1 MASKS
6 VAFLHFCTRAG
17 VSQKDKIEMITK
29 VFCLSFAKQTSA
41 HLLKVVLL
49 FASFCLGACGGSSG
63 AAGNTLDL
71 GTGTQLQVLDLGAV
85 PKSATASA
93 LAPDWWRGAF
103 MQIYVR
109 AYQDTD
115 GDGKGDLKG
124 LIQRL
129 DYLQGLGVK
138 GLWLLPITES
148 SDRDHGYAVKNYRAI
163 EADYGSQAD
172 FDLLLSEAHKRG
184 MGVILDFVINHSSN
198 QHPLFLNSSSSAK
211 NAQRDYF
218 IWQTPKPTGWQ
229 IYGQDPW
236 YASNWANGFYFAGF
250 TSSMPDFNLRSS
262 DVETFHHD
270 NLRFWLNKGVDG
282 FRFDAVGNLI
292 ENGPGAWEV
301 QAENHVVMSKV
312 RQTIMQYS
320 QRFMVCEAPANSN
333 AFAQADSCGSAFAF
347 DLSGSVV
354 GAAKGD
360 AASIQKLV
368 DYYKT
373 RSANLA
379 PFVSNH
385 DSFAGDRLW
394 NQVQGNLAQYK
405 MAAASYLLL
414 PGTPFIYYGEE
425 IGMAS
430 SNALS
435 GDAALRTPMSWTA
448 DAKGFSTATP
458 FRALSANVNSQN
470 VTQQL
475 SDSNSLYQ
483 HYKQLLA
490 LRNTQLALRSG
501 TYEAAWALQKT
512 MGFQRVA
519 GAEKIMVVL
528 NFDTQA
534 NALNVSNLTPGETWS
549 PLLGTNATAS
559 VSSAGVLQLNLPA
572 QSFAVF
578 KKN

>member
-6 VAFLHFCTRAG
+6 VAFLHFCARAG

-93 LAPDWWRGAF
+93 LAPDWRRGAF

-360 AASIQKLV
+360 AASIQKLA

>member
-360 AASIQKLV
+360 AASIQKLA

-470 VTQQL
+470 VTQQQ

>member
-6 VAFLHFCTRAG
+6 VAFLHFCARAG

-360 AASIQKLV
+360 AASIQKLA

>member
-1 MASKS
+1 
-6 VAFLHFCTRAG
+6 
-17 VSQKDKIEMITK
+17 MITK

-360 AASIQKLV
+360 AASIQKLA

-470 VTQQL
+470 VTQQQ

>member
-1 MASKS
+1 MSDQAQLNIKKC
-6 VAFLHFCTRAG
+6 FFGL
-17 VSQKDKIEMITK
+17 
-29 VFCLSFAKQTSA
+29 AKNTSA
-41 HLLKVVLL
+41 QGLRALLLCVSV
-49 FASFCLGACGGSSG
+49 CLGACGGSSVITLEV
-63 AAGNTLDL
+63 GN
-71 GTGTQLQVLDLGAV
+71 GSEAQVLDMGSV
-85 PKSATASA
+85 PQGATASA

-109 AYQDTD
+109 AYQDSD

-163 EADYGSQAD
+163 EVDYGTLAD
-172 FDLLLSEAHKRG
+172 FNLLLSEAHKRG

-198 QHPLFLNSSSSAK
+198 QHPLFLNSSSSSK
-211 NAQRDYF
+211 NTQRNYF
-218 IWQTPKPTGWQ
+218 VWQNPKPVGWQ
-229 IYGQDPW
+229 VYGQDPW

-250 TSSMPDFNLRSS
+250 SPTMPDFNLRSS
-262 DVETFHHD
+262 EVETFHHD

-292 ENGPGAWEV
+292 ENGPSAWEV

-312 RQTIMQYS
+312 RQTIQQYS

-360 AASIQKLV
+360 AAAIQKLAN
-368 DYYKT
+368 YYKT

-385 DSFAGDRLW
+385 DRFAGDRLW

-405 MAAASYLLL
+405 LAAASYLLL

-430 SNALS
+430 ASTLS
-435 GDAALRTPMSWTA
+435 GDAALRTPMSWTT

-458 FRALSANVNSQN
+458 FRSLSANVSSQN
-470 VTQQL
+470 VAQQL
-475 SDSNSLYQ
+475 SDSTSLYQ

-490 LRNTQLALRSG
+490 LRNTHTALRSG

-519 GAEKIMVVL
+519 GTEKIMVL
-528 NFDTQA
+528 FNYDTQVST
-534 NALNVSNLTPGETWS
+534 LNVSNLKPGDAWTPLMG
-549 PLLGTNATAS
+549 ATATAT
-559 VSSAGVLQLNLPA
+559 VSSAGVLQLSLPA
-572 QSFAVF
+572 QSLAVF

>member
-6 VAFLHFCTRAG
+6 VAFLHFCARAG

-85 PKSATASA
+85 PKSSTASA

-148 SDRDHGYAVKNYRAI
+148 SDRDHGYSVKNYRAI

-301 QAENHVVMSKV
+301 QAENHLVMSKV

-360 AASIQKLV
+360 AASIQKLA

>member
-1 MASKS
+1 
-6 VAFLHFCTRAG
+6 
-17 VSQKDKIEMITK
+17 
-29 VFCLSFAKQTSA
+29 
-41 HLLKVVLL
+41 
-49 FASFCLGACGGSSG
+49 
-63 AAGNTLDL
+63 
-71 GTGTQLQVLDLGAV
+71 
-85 PKSATASA
+85 
-93 LAPDWWRGAF
+93 
-103 MQIYVR
+103 
-109 AYQDTD
+109 
-115 GDGKGDLKG
+115 
-124 LIQRL
+124 
-129 DYLQGLGVK
+129 LQGLGVK

-148 SDRDHGYAVKNYRAI
+148 SDRDHGYAVKNYRAL
-163 EADYGSQAD
+163 EADYGSHAD

-360 AASIQKLV
+360 TASIQKLA

-373 RSANLA
+373 RSVNLA

-470 VTQQL
+470 VTQQQ

>member
-1 MASKS
+1 MN
-6 VAFLHFCTRAG
+6 T
-17 VSQKDKIEMITK
+17 KDLIFGLVNQTGCNALKALLL
-29 VFCLSFAKQTSA
+29 CL
-41 HLLKVVLL
+41 
-49 FASFCLGACGGSSG
+49 SFCLGACGGSSG
-63 AAGNTLDL
+63 AAGIALDL
-71 GTGTQLQVLDLGAV
+71 DNGTQLQVSDMGSV
-85 PKSATASA
+85 PQSATASA

-109 AYQDTD
+109 AYQDSD
-115 GDGKGDLKG
+115 ADGKGDLKG

-184 MGVILDFVINHSSN
+184 MGVIVDFVINHSSN
-198 QHPLFLNSSSSAK
+198 QHPLFLNSSSSTK
-211 NAQRDYF
+211 NAQRNYF
-218 IWQTPKPTGWQ
+218 IWQNTKPTGWQ
-229 IYGQDPW
+229 IYGNDPW

-262 DVETFHHD
+262 DVEIFHHD
-270 NLRFWLNKGVDG
+270 NLRFWLNRGVDG
-282 FRFDAVGNLI
+282 FRFDAVGNLV
-292 ENGPGAWEV
+292 ENGPSAWES
-301 QAENHVVMSKV
+301 QAENHGVMSKV

-333 AFAQADSCGSAFAF
+333 AYAQSDSCGSAFAF
-347 DLSGSVV
+347 DLSGAVV

-360 AASIQKLV
+360 AASIQKLA

-405 MAAASYLLL
+405 LAAASYLFL

-430 SNALS
+430 SSALS

-458 FRALSANVNSQN
+458 FRGLSANVNSQN
-470 VTQQL
+470 VIHQL
-475 SDSNSLYQ
+475 NDSNSLYQ

-501 TYEAAWALQKT
+501 TYEAAWVLQKT
-512 MGFQRVA
+512 MGFQRVL
-519 GAEKIMVVL
+519 GSEKIMVL
-528 NFDTQA
+528 FNYDTQA
-534 NALNVSNLTPGETWS
+534 STLNVSNLAPGETWAH
-549 PLLGTNATAS
+549 LTGTTATTT
-559 VSSAGVLQLNLPA
+559 VSNLGVLQLSLPA
-572 QSFAVF
+572 QSFAVL

>member
-1 MASKS
+1 MFLEDPPEMYHKEFISSFSKLASVSLVKS
-6 VAFLHFCTRAG
+6 LLLTGCV
-17 VSQKDKIEMITK
+17 
-29 VFCLSFAKQTSA
+29 CLT
-41 HLLKVVLL
+41 
-49 FASFCLGACGGSSG
+49 ACGGSSG
-63 AAGNTLDL
+63 SGGNPIDL
-71 GTGTQLQVLDLGAV
+71 GNGTQLQVPDLGAV
-85 PKSATASA
+85 PQGATASA
-93 LAPDWWRGAF
+93 LPSDWWRGAF

-109 AYQDTD
+109 AYQDSD

-163 EADYGSQAD
+163 EADYGTLSD
-172 FDLLLSEAHKRG
+172 LDLLLSEAHKRG
-184 MGVILDFVINHSSN
+184 MGVVIDFVINHSSN

-211 NAQRDYF
+211 NAQRNYF
-218 IWQTPKPTGWQ
+218 IWQNTKPTGWQ

-236 YASNWANGFYFAGF
+236 YASSWANGFYFAGF
-250 TSSMPDFNLRSS
+250 TSSMPDFNLRASE
-262 DVETFHHD
+262 VENFHHD
-270 NLRFWLNKGVDG
+270 NMRFWLNKGVDG

-292 ENGPGAWEV
+292 ENGPSAWEV
-301 QAENHVVMSKV
+301 QAENHGVMSKV

-347 DLSGSVV
+347 DLSGTVV

-360 AASIQKLV
+360 AASIQKLA

-385 DSFAGDRLW
+385 DRFAGDRLW

-405 MAAASYLLL
+405 LAAASYLLL

-430 SNALS
+430 ASTLS
-435 GDAALRTPMSWTA
+435 GDAALRTPMSWTT

-458 FRALSANVNSQN
+458 FRSLSANVSSQN

-475 SDSNSLYQ
+475 SDSSSLYQ

-490 LRNTQLALRSG
+490 LRNTHTALRSG

-519 GAEKIMVVL
+519 GNEKIMVL
-528 NFDTQA
+528 FNYDTQA
-534 NALNVSNLTPGETWS
+534 STLNVSNLTPGDAWT
-549 PLLGTNATAS
+549 PLMGATATAT
-559 VSSAGVLQLNLPA
+559 VSSAGVLQLSLPA
-572 QSFAVF
+572 QSLAVF

>member
-6 VAFLHFCTRAG
+6 VAFLHFCARAG

-360 AASIQKLV
+360 AASIQKLA

-458 FRALSANVNSQN
+458 FRALLANVNSQN
-470 VTQQL
+470 VTQQQ

>member
-1 MASKS
+1 M
-6 VAFLHFCTRAG
+6 T
-17 VSQKDKIEMITK
+17 TK
-29 VFCLSFAKQTSA
+29 VFCLDFAKQTSA
-41 HLLKVVLL
+41 HVLKLALL

-63 AAGNTLDL
+63 SAGNALDL
-71 GTGTQLQVLDLGAV
+71 GTGTQLQILDLGAV
-85 PKSATASA
+85 SKSATASA

-250 TSSMPDFNLRSS
+250 TSSMPDFNLRSN
-262 DVETFHHD
+262 DVESFHHD

-292 ENGPGAWEV
+292 ENGPGSWEV

-360 AASIQKLV
+360 TASIQKLA

-475 SDSNSLYQ
+475 SDNNSLYQ

-501 TYEAAWALQKT
+501 TYEAAWAFQKT

-534 NALNVSNLTPGETWS
+534 NALNVSNLTPGETWA
-549 PLLGTNATAS
+549 PLMGANVSAT

>member
-1 MASKS
+1 MLDQVQLNTKECFFGFARNASAQALRSLLLCVS
-6 VAFLHFCTRAG
+6 V
-17 VSQKDKIEMITK
+17 
-29 VFCLSFAKQTSA
+29 
-41 HLLKVVLL
+41 
-49 FASFCLGACGGSSG
+49 CLGACGGASVITLEAG
-63 AAGNTLDL
+63 AGSET
-71 GTGTQLQVLDLGAV
+71 QVLDMGSV
-85 PKSATASA
+85 PQGTTTSA
-93 LAPDWWRGAF
+93 LASDWWRGAF

-109 AYQDTD
+109 AYQDSD

-129 DYLQGLGVK
+129 DYLQGLGVQ

-148 SDRDHGYAVKNYRAI
+148 SDRDHGYAVKNYRSI
-163 EADYGSQAD
+163 EADYGTLAD

-198 QHPLFLNSSSSAK
+198 QHPLFLNSASSSK
-211 NAQRDYF
+211 NTQRNYF
-218 IWQTPKPTGWQ
+218 VWQNPKPAGWQ
-229 IYGQDPW
+229 VYGQDPW
-236 YASNWANGFYFAGF
+236 YSSNWANGFYFAGF
-250 TSSMPDFNLRSS
+250 SPTMPDFNLRSS
-262 DVETFHHD
+262 EVETFHHD

-282 FRFDAVGNLI
+282 FRFDAVGNLV
-292 ENGPGAWEV
+292 ENGPSAWEV

-312 RQTIMQYS
+312 RQTIQQYS

-360 AASIQKLV
+360 AAAIQKLA

-385 DSFAGDRLW
+385 DRFAGDRLW

-405 MAAASYLLL
+405 LAAASYLLL

-430 SNALS
+430 ASTLS
-435 GDAALRTPMSWTA
+435 GDAALRTPMSWTT

-458 FRALSANVNSQN
+458 FRSLSANVSSQN
-470 VTQQL
+470 VAQQL
-475 SDSNSLYQ
+475 SDSTSLYQ

-490 LRNTQLALRSG
+490 LRNSHTALRSG

-519 GAEKIMVVL
+519 GTEKIMVL
-528 NFDTQA
+528 FNYDTQGST
-534 NALNVSNLTPGETWS
+534 LNVTNLTPGDAWA
-549 PLLGTNATAS
+549 PLMGATATAT

-572 QSFAVF
+572 QSLAVF

>member
-6 VAFLHFCTRAG
+6 VAFLQFCARAG

-360 AASIQKLV
+360 TASIQKLA

>member
-1 MASKS
+1 
-6 VAFLHFCTRAG
+6 
-17 VSQKDKIEMITK
+17 MITK

-148 SDRDHGYAVKNYRAI
+148 SDRDHGYAVKNYRAL
-163 EADYGSQAD
+163 EADYGSHAD

-360 AASIQKLV
+360 TASIQKLA

-373 RSANLA
+373 RSVNLA

-470 VTQQL
+470 VTQQQ

>member
-475 SDSNSLYQ
+475 SDNNSLYQ

-501 TYEAAWALQKT
+501 TYEAAWAFQKT

>member
-6 VAFLHFCTRAG
+6 VAFLHFCARAG

>member
-6 VAFLHFCTRAG
+6 VAFLHFCARAG

-148 SDRDHGYAVKNYRAI
+148 SDRDHGYAVKNYRAL
-163 EADYGSQAD
+163 EADYGSHAD

-360 AASIQKLV
+360 TASIQKLA

-373 RSANLA
+373 RSVNLA

-470 VTQQL
+470 VTQQQ

>member
-6 VAFLHFCTRAG
+6 VAFLHFCARAG

-85 PKSATASA
+85 PKSATAIY

-148 SDRDHGYAVKNYRAI
+148 SDRDHVYAVKNYRAL
-163 EADYGSQAD
+163 EADYGSHAD

-360 AASIQKLV
+360 TASIQKLA

-373 RSANLA
+373 RSVNLA

-470 VTQQL
+470 VTQQQ

>member
-6 VAFLHFCTRAG
+6 VAFLHFCARAG

-93 LAPDWWRGAF
+93 LAPDWRRGAF

>member
-1 MASKS
+1 
-6 VAFLHFCTRAG
+6 
-17 VSQKDKIEMITK
+17 MITK

>member
-6 VAFLHFCTRAG
+6 VAFLHFCARAG

-360 AASIQKLV
+360 AASIQKLA

-470 VTQQL
+470 VTQQQ